1 MTDAMRRE
9 REAADWVARFDRA
22 ALPGNDNVVDAL
34 SAADPEFAAWVSAS
48 LENRTE
54 FLRAFATW
62 RRADRLAALTSATAV
77 EAPARRWRRP
87 VHVITAMAA
96 SLALIAM
103 VIGMQLEVTGGPDV
117 FETAIGGH
125 ESVALQDGS
134 RVELNTNTRL
144 TARISEETRTVELER
159 GEAYFE
165 IAHDETRPF
174 IVEAGDRRVTVLG
187 TKFTV
192 RREAGE
198 VEVIVTEGKVR
209 IDWLDAES
217 LAAPTVVEKGAR
229 VLAREEATLVAA
241 VSAERLNAEL
251 GWRQGLLIFDEMDLE
266 AVAAEFNR
274 YNRIQIEVADPDA
287 AAIRIGGS
295 FRAENV
301 DAFARLLKD
310 GFGLK
315 IERRENKIV
324 IKS

>member
-62 RRADRLAALTSATAV
+62 RRADRLAALTSATVV
-77 EAPARRWRRP
+77 EAPVRRWTRP

-125 ESVALQDGS
+125 EAVALEDGS

-209 IDWLDAES
+209 IDWLNAES
-217 LAAPTVVEKGAR
+217 QAAPTVVEKGAR

-251 GWRQGLLIFDEMDLE
+251 GWRQGLLIFDEMDLQ